1 MDQTE
6 RIEAAP
12 YRSKG
17 APALPSKAP
26 RQRWSHLPRKHLTLG
41 QVKNNWAAL
50 GHAERLG
57 LRPNVHLDIS
67 FRVGG
72 LDDPDRTASASLR
85 AFLKLARQ
93 WIERRGGQ
101 TAYIYTLENRYS
113 GIAETGI
120 HAHVLIHVP
129 DALREDFHRQK
140 RIWASN
146 PLVGMSWKPGLF
158 GPKGEKRPPI
168 PTLEG
173 VKGKLRYMSKDLEP
187 RHWPIFKA
195 CPRFHIPGHP
205 PSLDNRGKPSNAPVY
220 GLKTGVS
227 RNINAKARSANGRH
241 LVESA

>member
-1 MDQTE
+1 MDQSE

-12 YRSKG
+12 YMSKG

-26 RQRWSHLPRKHLTLG
+26 RQRWSHLPRKHLSLG
-41 QVKNNWAAL
+41 QVENNWAAL
-50 GHAERLG
+50 GCAERLG

-72 LDDPDRTASASLR
+72 LDDPDRNASVSLR

-101 TAYIYTLENRYS
+101 TAYIYVLENRYS
-113 GIAETGI
+113 GVGETGV

-129 DALREDFHRQK
+129 DALRKDFHRQK

-146 PLVGMSWKPGLF
+146 PLVGMAWKPGLF
-158 GPKGEKRPPI
+158 GPKGKSRPPI
-168 PTLEG
+168 PSLEG
-173 VKGKLRYMSKDLEP
+173 AKGKLRYMSKDIDP
-187 RHWPIFKA
+187 RHMPVFEA

-205 PSLDNRGKPSNAPVY
+205 ASLDNRDKPSNAPVY

-227 RNINAKARSANGRH
+227 RNINAMARSSYQQPLVGR
-241 LVESA
+241 A